1 MGCFCG
7 ENVHMDHFSFYYG
20 ALVFLLWITF
30 LFTMG
35 HFSFYCWY
43 TLISSVLFIFFFE
56 RLPTSPP
63 PSAYIQID
71 TDGDGKITEREFVNW
86 TQGGEVTDLVEQ
98 RVGAP

>member
-1 MGCFCG
+1 MG
-7 ENVHMDHFSFYYG
+7 HLSFYYG
-20 ALVFLLWITF
+20 SLLFLLLVHANLFCVVHF
-30 LFTMG
+30 L
-35 HFSFYCWY
+35 
-43 TLISSVLFIFFFE
+43 FE

>member
-1 MGCFCG
+1 M
-7 ENVHMDHFSFYYG
+7 
-20 ALVFLLWITF
+20 
-30 LFTMG
+30 
-35 HFSFYCWY
+35 
-43 TLISSVLFIFFFE
+43 LFIFFFE

>member
-7 ENVHMDHFSFYYG
+7 ENVHMD
-20 ALVFLLWITF
+20 
-30 LFTMG
+30 